1 MDPNTPQPLTLVDYY
16 ALAIAPTFYARSIE
30 YVSRN
35 PDSTPAIL
43 GQAVTAIFEQ
53 ATLLDRWS
61 LELRNQPKSP
71 REGRSDE
78 GTGDR
83 VA

>member
-16 ALAIAPTFYARSIE
+16 ALAIAPHFYNYFLDKYSGAS
-30 YVSRN
+30 
-35 PDSTPAIL
+35 PDKIRESGPMMRD
-43 GQAVTAIFEQ
+43 AIFEQ
-53 ATLLDRWS
+53 ASGLAAHS
-61 LELRNQPKSP
+61 LRLRQSPP

>member
-16 ALAIAPTFYARSIE
+16 ALAIAPTIYAN
-30 YVSRN
+30 Y
-35 PDSTPAIL
+35 
-43 GQAVTAIFEQ
+43 
-53 ATLLDRWS
+53 LDRS
-61 LELRNQPKSP
+61 HGKPIEESIRILDMARASVFQEAAHLATMSISMRTPP